1 MVYGW
6 RAPLAHP
13 KGERGELQA
22 RQLHTNTALGVGAA
36 TRRNTVA
43 TPSLMMEV
51 SPSGLAARSQLVSN
65 LAVAQLLVC
74 FLAGL
79 LRADSFVVAP
89 LVALYAARERDRRA
103 LMLYGILVGAGI
115 LMDFVYLVAGAA
127 VSWLA
132 VGFAIVQLG
141 LKLAVPPQPPA
152 HRPAAP
158 PQPSRYRQ
166 RPSPRQPAQS
176 ARTLQAHCVHAA
188 CTLRVQVCIPA
199 VKMHDALPAD
209 KVRTLHG

>member
-1 MVYGW
+1 
-6 RAPLAHP
+6 
-13 KGERGELQA
+13 
-22 RQLHTNTALGVGAA
+22 
-36 TRRNTVA
+36 
-43 TPSLMMEV
+43 MMEV

-152 HRPAAP
+152 RTAQPHRL
-158 PQPSRYRQ
+158 
-166 RPSPRQPAQS
+166 SPRGAATGPACIS
-176 ARTLQAHCVHAA
+176 PLSPHAHCMHTA
-188 CTLRVQVCIPA
+188 CTLHAHCAYRSASLRSRCTTRCLQTRCAPSSR
-199 VKMHDALPAD
+199 L
-209 KVRTLHG
+209 TLKPDPNPKT

>member
-1 MVYGW
+1 
-6 RAPLAHP
+6 
-13 KGERGELQA
+13 
-22 RQLHTNTALGVGAA
+22 
-36 TRRNTVA
+36 
-43 TPSLMMEV
+43 MMEV

-141 LKLAVPPQPPA
+141 LKLAV
-152 HRPAAP
+152 
-158 PQPSRYRQ
+158 
-166 RPSPRQPAQS
+166 
-176 ARTLQAHCVHAA
+176 
-188 CTLRVQVCIPA
+188 
-199 VKMHDALPAD
+199 
-209 KVRTLHG
+209 